1 MFVDNSVNEIR
12 VDWSVAL
19 SPCHV
24 CVLGSLWV
32 GGRTEKIKG
41 CYAPIYPMFPYF
53 PWKREKKGRK
63 ERKNEGRRNFY
74 LGPIQ
79 RQSWRTHLT

>member
-19 SPCHV
+19 PPCHV

-41 CYAPIYPMFPYF
+41 CYTPIYPMFPYF
-53 PWKREKKGRK
+53 PRKRGKKK
-63 ERKNEGRRNFY
+63 EERKGKMKEEKFF
-74 LGPIQ
+74 I
-79 RQSWRTHLT
+79 